1 MDSMQYIIG
10 SNLAQIRK
18 TRGLS
23 LDKVAEMTGVSKG
36 MLAQIEKGK
45 SNPTVTT
52 LWKIANGLHVSFSSF
67 LKEDPPQITKISRED
82 LYPVIDED
90 GNYFVYPIFP
100 YHSEKKFEVFT
111 VSLKPGFTHQAEKHL
126 GEESILMIRGE
137 MYFEMQEQQLKLSA
151 GDAVQFQVTDLHTYR
166 NESDEDADF
175 YVLIYYAD

>member
-10 SNLAQIRK
+10 SNLAHIRK
-18 TRGLS
+18 IRGLS
-23 LDKVAEMTGVSKG
+23 LDKVAELTGVSKG

-52 LWKIANGLHVSFSSF
+52 LWKIANGLHVSFSTF
-67 LKEDPPQITKISRED
+67 LKEDSPQITKISRED
-82 LYPVIDED
+82 LHPVIDED

-137 MYFEMQEQQLKLSA
+137 MYFEMQEQQHKLSA